1 MPELPEVEYAARIAR
16 EAVAGRTLERVRALH
31 PALDRDGRVARAQAA
46 VGRTLLDV
54 RRVAKWQEFAFD
66 DGAVLVVHFRMTG
79 DWAVTDAAAEPPRHA
94 RLELAFTG
102 ERRLWLVDPR
112 VLGCIE
118 YRAPGAPADDRV
130 GPDAHDPAL
139 TPASLRARLARRG
152 VAIKQALL
160 DQAIVAGLGNIY
172 AAEALWHARIHPA
185 TPASSLSLARVA
197 RLLDGIRWTLGE
209 ALADPGRQAYGE
221 SLDRLSVY
229 DKAGRP
235 CPRCGAPVRRMVQGQ
250 RSTYWCARCQR

>member
-16 EAVAGRTLERVRALH
+16 EAVAGRTLTGLRALH
-31 PALDRDGRVARAQAA
+31 PSLDRDGSVACAQVL

-79 DWAVTDAAAEPPRHA
+79 DWAVTDDAEPPRHA
-94 RLELAFTG
+94 RLDLAFG
-102 ERRLWLVDPR
+102 GSRHLWLVDPR
-112 VLGCIE
+112 VLGRIA
-118 YRAPGAPADDRV
+118 YRAMGEASPDRV

-139 TPASLRARLARRG
+139 TPVELRARLARRS

-160 DQAIVAGLGNIY
+160 DQSVVAGLGNIY
-172 AAEALWHARIHPA
+172 AAEALWYARIHPA
-185 TPASSLSLARVA
+185 TPAASLSLARVT
-197 RLLDGIRWTLGE
+197 RLLLGIRWTLGE
-209 ALADPGRQAYGE
+209 ALGDPGRQAYGE